1 MNKDYFVS
9 PPNTGCLDFSVALI
23 GACRETVLRWLLAV
37 PPLWLPA
44 SLPRLQPIEVEAV
57 SPVVLS
63 RGDDFVSIFSEQDSC
78 IGLSHGHLA
87 SGGAVNFAGDVA
99 SLTAGQENENG
110 GDLSGLGSAPEDGLR
125 AELFHLLLG
134 QCRRDKWSPDRAWS
148 YGVDPHTLLDR
159 KTGKRP
165 SEADDGRFRR
175 SVGDEIRTRI
185 ERLD

>member
-63 RGDDFVSIFSEQDSC
+63 RGDDFVSIFSE
-78 IGLSHGHLA
+78 
-87 SGGAVNFAGDVA
+87 
-99 SLTAGQENENG
+99 
-110 GDLSGLGSAPEDGLR
+110 
-125 AELFHLLLG
+125 
-134 QCRRDKWSPDRAWS
+134 
-148 YGVDPHTLLDR
+148 
-159 KTGKRP
+159 
-165 SEADDGRFRR
+165 
-175 SVGDEIRTRI
+175 
-185 ERLD
+185 